1 MKKAVLLVALLFAS
15 LMLVPSVSVKAMNDE
30 RDTVLAYDMEQ
41 LYILPD
47 GVALSQQPAGMVQGS
62 YLLDGSPYRNT
73 GELLPYTMYSLNTSG
88 YTGPSKVV
96 GQYGYALSFD
106 GVNDYVQVPHA
117 SSLSL
122 SDHDFTLEAWI
133 YPRNAS
139 EDFYILDKYQ
149 ADGWRFYVIS
159 NGTDL
164 ALGFGYFY
172 DGVHYWV
179 TSSYGDI
186 EIDSWQHV
194 AVTMKAS
201 AISYDFTLYVNGNI
215 VKTQGEGYISFTTS
229 QPLTLGFSAYFWK
242 FSDGIIDEVRIY
254 PSTLTQ
260 VEIVSDSNTPIQV
273 YKQHQIPYFYDNVN
287 GWDSS
292 PTNAKQT
299 FKEND
304 AFLPCVERDGTYT
317 QNVIMQRVF
326 IPGFQQY
333 RFRATFNI
341 TEDSGFNTANSFTWS
356 AYLFKDGVY
365 QAKYFLRLYKQ
376 PATAGSGTKWTA
388 TIWQQL
394 NGHAATSPGSSG
406 LDFIVSPNNV
416 QVDTWQFIID
426 IWTTPDGK
434 QLAMRCTSE
443 NATQQQD
450 VYTVSYYFDLAD
462 KDGTP
467 RYIEWFDGCV
477 LLDFVTSTYGYN
489 GFVKVES
496 HRIDIV
502 ASIVQFFQ
510 GIGERIQNLIN
521 PATKIVE
528 PTFIP
533 VVTEVVKLIP
543 KVEVPSISIPQAI
556 TDALEG
562 WQRAILDIPAKLYEG
577 VTGLAKSIGDTLA
590 LPLRAISTAFGNL
603 PQAMWQ
609 SILGALNYLGAAIR
623 SIFDAVGLGWVFDS
637 IGTTISNFSSWFV
650 TSVSAIPIVLGQ
662 FFLGVV
668 AWLGIITSYF
678 VSFIDT
684 LASVFAY
691 LVWIWESSLP
701 YWSWVPSVLTAL
713 LPLILLAYAF
723 WLFSPL
729 WTKGSIRYGLEE
741 SFARINMTIGYLYR
755 IIMLLWHVVDFI
767 IDTVS
772 RLIEATPIVE

>member
-96 GQYGYALSFD
+96 GQYGYALDFD
-106 GVNDYVQVPHA
+106 GADDYVNVPDA
-117 SSLSL
+117 NSLDIVNRL
-122 SDHDFTLEAWI
+122 TMMAWI
-133 YPRNAS
+133 KPSNKSLDLEIAGKGYM
-139 EDFYILDKYQ
+139 YILKMDGAGSGTPYQ
-149 ADGWRFYVIS
+149 LELYLTAT
-159 NGTDL
+159 NGTDYAFKSGASNL
-164 ALGFGYFY
+164 ISFET
-172 DGVHYWV
+172 W
-179 TSSYGDI
+179 T
-186 EIDSWQHV
+186 HV
-194 AVTMKAS
+194 AAVKNDTAVSLFINGNLVYNETASLTMKTDS
-201 AISYDFTLYVNGNI
+201 S
-215 VKTQGEGYISFTTS
+215 SFLIGDNPDNN
-229 QPLTLGFSAYFWK
+229 QYF
-242 FSDGIIDEVRIY
+242 DGCIDEVRVY
-254 PSTLTQ
+254 PTALTQ
-260 VEIVSDSNTPIQV
+260 REIVSDSNTPIQV

-292 PTNAKQT
+292 PTNTKQT

-376 PATAGSGTKWTA
+376 PATAGSGTIWTVI
-388 TIWQQL
+388 IWQQL

-406 LDFIVSPNNV
+406 LDFVVSPNNV
-416 QVDTWQFIID
+416 QVDTWPFVID
-426 IWTTPDGK
+426 VWTTPDGK

-450 VYTVSYYFDLAD
+450 VYTVSWYFDLVD

-556 TDALEG
+556 TSALEG

-577 VTGLAKSIGDTLA
+577 LTGLSKSIGDA
-590 LPLRAISTAFGNL
+590 LSAPLRAISTAFGNL